1 MGPEFRDPLR
11 ELLKYV
17 RGPHPTHITTVT
29 HLVSADMARSS
40 CLCSSNGKD
49 HALKLIKLF
58 RVVMQ
63 VSRSL
68 QIPINTNQGHVWVL
82 VPTTV
87 SVDVASQCTFRAEFN
102 AHLVHCVLLWAFK
115 LCSTFSDVLCA
126 S

>member
-1 MGPEFRDPLR
+1 
-11 ELLKYV
+11 
-17 RGPHPTHITTVT
+17 
-29 HLVSADMARSS
+29 
-40 CLCSSNGKD
+40 
-49 HALKLIKLF
+49 
-58 RVVMQ
+58 MQ

-68 QIPINTNQGHVWVL
+68 QIPINANQGRVWVL

>member
-1 MGPEFRDPLR
+1 MQFQRKG
-11 ELLKYV
+11 
-17 RGPHPTHITTVT
+17 
-29 HLVSADMARSS
+29 S
-40 CLCSSNGKD
+40 CVE
-49 HALKLIKLF
+49 LF
-58 RVVMQ
+58 RVAMQ

-68 QIPINTNQGHVWVL
+68 QIPTNTNQGHVWVL

-102 AHLVHCVLLWAFK
+102 VLLVHCVLLWAFK